1 MKPSRS
7 VASSSKP
14 NNPSL
19 KMNLGLALH
28 MAGYERKA
36 IEQFEAVLK
45 LDSAN
50 LPAQLFLGEA
60 YLTLGEPAKA
70 LAPLENVTGTQPAN
84 PDAREMLAEV
94 FVSLKHFGPAAEQ
107 FQRLTEIAPDNPR
120 AWDGL
125 RRSCEA
131 RAGEAAVA
139 LRVIAPDS
147 PYWLVLLAETR
158 VTFDAAFYWYR
169 QALAQMPGLRGVHR
183 AVAEI
188 YRKTGHPDWAAIEE
202 EKERRLPTLD
212 CGNLNAPALPR
223 KETRNDAANSSKTG
237 NPFSGHLL
245 QCEFL
250 AGRYGKV
257 IAATKDLNTPEA
269 YYWQARAYNARAQD
283 AFARLRRMQPSSQLH
298 QVLAKTYLDRRLY
311 SQSAKEWQEALN
323 LSPGD
328 RRIQKGLAVALSL
341 SGDFQAARTTL
352 EDLVRREPDS
362 AELNYLLGDTLLN
375 SDRAA
380 EAVPPLQKAVN
391 LDPGLLPAH
400 KSLGRA
406 LLKIGDGEKAIPH
419 LRAGLPTDEDGSLYY
434 QLARA
439 YRSMGQQDLAGQML
453 EKFLEIQKN
462 ATAEKKVSD
471 QKVEI
476 TPP

>member
-1 MKPSRS
+1 
-7 VASSSKP
+7 
-14 NNPSL
+14 
-19 KMNLGLALH
+19 
-28 MAGYERKA
+28 
-36 IEQFEAVLK
+36 
-45 LDSAN
+45 
-50 LPAQLFLGEA
+50 
-60 YLTLGEPAKA
+60 KA
-70 LAPLENVTGTQPAN
+70 LTPLENVTRTQPAN

-94 FVSLKHFGPAAEQ
+94 FVSLKQFDQAAEQ
-107 FQRLTEIAPDNPR
+107 FQRLAEIAPDNPR

-139 LRVIAPDS
+139 LREIAPDS
-147 PYWLVLLAETR
+147 PYWQVIVAETR

-169 QALAQMPGLRGVHR
+169 QALARMPGLRGVHR

-202 EKERRLPTLD
+202 EKERQLPPLN
-212 CGNLNAPALPR
+212 CGVSNAVAQSR
-223 KETRNDAANSSKTG
+223 DDAANSSITG
-237 NPFSGHLL
+237 NPFGGDSME
-245 QCEFL
+245 CAFL
-250 AGRYGKV
+250 AGQYGEV

-283 AFARLRRMQPSSQLH
+283 AFARLRSMQPSAQLH

-362 AELNYLLGDTLLN
+362 AELNYMLGDILLN
-375 SDRAA
+375 SDRAGDA
-380 EAVPPLQKAVN
+380 IPPLQKAVE
-391 LDPGLLPAH
+391 LDPGFLPAR
-400 KSLGRA
+400 KSPGRA
-406 LLKIGDGEKAIPH
+406 LLKVGNGERAIPH
-419 LRAGLPTDEDGSLYY
+419 LRAALPADEDGSLYY

-453 EKFLEIQKN
+453 EKFQEIQK
-462 ATAEKKVSD
+462 AASAEKKVSD
-471 QKVEI
+471 QKIEI